1 MRSPSVSNDAYIP
14 PADPLIGTRV
24 GEYEILEPI
33 GEGGM
38 GVVYRAIHPVIKKRV
53 AVKVLK
59 PAVAGDEVQVRRL
72 ITEAEAVNAIG
83 HRGIID
89 IFSLGQL
96 PDGRPYIV
104 MEFLDGEALDLWLQR
119 LPGKRVSI
127 EEAVDLL
134 LEMCAPLAAAHHANV
149 IHRDL
154 KPSNVFICMQADGT
168 RFIKILDFGL
178 AKRGLGIDG
187 TTKQTN
193 QTTVAGTP
201 DYMAPEQARGLDIS
215 PRSDIYAL
223 GVIAFELFTGRVPF
237 SGATPMDVMV
247 AHVGSPP
254 PIPNELEPSLPPALN
269 ELVIRMLAKPP
280 EMRPQSVEEVR
291 AMLEDALV
299 QMGRPRPRHS
309 GEFGAYVP
317 TASPVPMSMPA
328 NFQRPPTPQQPPATP
343 GKLKPAPPSPVEM
356 SPAGAPMVQP
366 RSRVQLGLMVFG
378 VVLLGVLGAGAL
390 WLSTRASTVTQP
402 PAPAPV
408 VVVPPVVAIVDPPVL
423 VEVDAGF
430 DAGAVNEVV
439 DAGVVEAQVSP
450 PAPTVRQLKEHL
462 ARLDAKAKKK
472 KLSPKAV
479 VKLRALHKLLPR
491 ADTEEERVAFDA
503 ELEAFERTYF
513 KTTR

>member
-1 MRSPSVSNDAYIP
+1 MTDDAYMP

-89 IFSLGQL
+89 IFSLGTL
-96 PDGRPYIV
+96 ADGRPYIV

-119 LPGKRVSI
+119 LPDKRLPLD
-127 EEAVDLL
+127 EALQLL

-154 KPSNVFICMQADGT
+154 KPSNVFICTQADGT
-168 RFIKILDFGL
+168 RFVKILDFGL
-178 AKRGLGIDG
+178 AKRGLGLDG

-237 SGATPMDVMV
+237 TGATPMDVMV
-247 AHVGSPP
+247 AHVGTPP
-254 PIPNELEPSLPPALN
+254 PFPSELEPTLPAPLNALV
-269 ELVIRMLAKPP
+269 LRMLAKPP
-280 EMRPQSVEEVR
+280 EMRPQTVEEVR
-291 AMLEDALV
+291 AHLEDAL
-299 QMGRPRPRHS
+299 MALGHPRPRHS
-309 GEFGAYVP
+309 GELPAYVP
-317 TASPVPMSMPA
+317 TASPVPAPPPVGL
-328 NFQRPPTPQQPPATP
+328 QRPPTPQMPVATGLPVFPPVSETLSQPT
-343 GKLKPAPPSPVEM
+343 
-356 SPAGAPMVQP
+356 
-366 RSRVQLGLMVFG
+366 SRVTLAFIVAG
-378 VVLLGVLGAGAL
+378 VVLLGVLGAAVI
-390 WLSTRASTVTQP
+390 WLATRP
-402 PAPAPV
+402 PRV
-408 VVVPPVVAIVDPPVL
+408 VVPEPVVPPVVAAVDPPVL
-423 VEVDAGF
+423 VIIDAGVVVADAAVAEE
-430 DAGAVNEVV
+430 DAGAAESDAGVEVV
-439 DAGVVEAQVSP
+439 DAG
-450 PAPTVRQLKEHL
+450 PAPVTVRQLKEHF
-462 ARLDAKAKKK
+462 ARIDARVRKK
-472 KLSPKAV
+472 KLPSKAVNKLKALRRALPKADTAPERA
-479 VKLRALHKLLPR
+479 KLEAELL
-491 ADTEEERVAFDA
+491 EFERVWIK
-503 ELEAFERTYF
+503 R
-513 KTTR
+513 

>member
-1 MRSPSVSNDAYIP
+1 MSNDAYSP

-59 PAVAGDEVQVRRL
+59 PSVAGDEVQVRRL

-89 IFSLGQL
+89 IFSLGTL

-104 MEFLDGEALDLWLQR
+104 MEFLDGEALDLWLQQ
-119 LPGKRVSI
+119 LPEKRVSI
-127 EEAVDLL
+127 DEAVDLL

-178 AKRGLGIDG
+178 AKRGLNIDG

-237 SGATPMDVMV
+237 TGATPMDVMV
-247 AHVGSPP
+247 AHVGSAP
-254 PIPNELEPSLPPALN
+254 PIPTELEPSLPPALN
-269 ELVIRMLAKPP
+269 ELVMRMLAKPP

-291 AMLEDALV
+291 ALLEDAMV

-309 GEFGAYVP
+309 GELPAYVP
-317 TASPVPMSMPA
+317 TASPVPMSVPA
-328 NFQRPPTPQQPPATP
+328 NFQRPPTPQMPPATP
-343 GKLKPAPPSPVEM
+343 GKLKPAPASPVEM

-378 VVLLGVLGAGAL
+378 VVLLGVLGAGGL
-390 WLSTRASTVTQP
+390 WLATREPV
-402 PAPAPV
+402 V
-408 VVVPPVVAIVDPPVL
+408 VVVPPAIALVDPPVL
-423 VEVDAGF
+423 IEVDAGVV
-430 DAGAVNEVV
+430 AEEVVV
-439 DAGVVEAQVSP
+439 DAGVVEEAVVEV
-450 PAPTVRQLKEHL
+450 PAPTVKQLKEHF
-462 ARLDAKAKKK
+462 ARIDAKAKKK
-472 KLSPKAV
+472 KLPPKGAL
-479 VKLRALHKLLPR
+479 KLKALHKSLPK
-491 ADTEEERVAFDA
+491 ADTAAERTALEA
-503 ELEAFERTYF
+503 ELDSFERAYF
-513 KTTR
+513 KLTR

>member
-1 MRSPSVSNDAYIP
+1 MSNDAYIP

-89 IFSLGQL
+89 IFSLGTL

-104 MEFLDGEALDLWLQR
+104 MEFLDGDALDLWLQR
-119 LPGKRVSI
+119 LPNKRVSI
-127 EEAVDLL
+127 EEAVELL

-178 AKRGLGIDG
+178 AKRGVGIDG

-237 SGATPMDVMV
+237 TGATPMDVMV
-247 AHVGSPP
+247 AHVGTPP
-254 PIPNELEPSLPPALN
+254 PIPNELEPSLPPILN

-291 AMLEDALV
+291 AVLEDALV
-299 QMGRPRPRHS
+299 QMGRPRSRNS
-309 GEFGAYVP
+309 GELPAYVP
-317 TASPVPMSMPA
+317 TASPVPMAPPA
-328 NFQRPPTPQQPPATP
+328 NFQRPPTPQ
-343 GKLKPAPPSPVEM
+343 LAPPSPVEI

-378 VVLLGVLGAGAL
+378 VVLLGVLGTGSL
-390 WLSTRASTVTQP
+390 WLYTRDAQ
-402 PAPAPV
+402 
-408 VVVPPVVAIVDPPVL
+408 VVVPPVPPAKMVTPPVAVVDPPVL
-423 VEVDAGF
+423 VEVDAGV
-430 DAGAVNEVV
+430 DAGVVEEVV
-439 DAGVVEAQVSP
+439 DAGVAKVEVDVAPV
-450 PAPTVRQLKEHL
+450 PTVRQLKEQL
-462 ARLDAKAKKK
+462 ARLDAKAKKRRLPAK
-472 KLSPKAV
+472 V
-479 VKLRALHKLLPR
+479 MVKLKALHKLLPK
-491 ADTEEERVAFDA
+491 ADTEAERVALEA
-503 ELEAFERTYF
+503 ELNSFEHTHF

>member
-1 MRSPSVSNDAYIP
+1 MWRPSVSDDAYMP

-59 PAVAGDEVQVRRL
+59 PAVATDAVQVRRL

-119 LPGKRVSI
+119 LPGRRVSF

-168 RFIKILDFGL
+168 RYLKILDFGL
-178 AKRGLGIDG
+178 AKRALALDG

-237 SGATPMDVMV
+237 TGATPMDVMV
-247 AHVGSPP
+247 AHVGTPP
-254 PIPNELEPSLPPALN
+254 PNPKDLEPSLPDAVN
-269 ELVIRMLAKPP
+269 ELVLRMLSKAP
-280 EMRPQSVEEVR
+280 EARPQTVEEVR
-291 AMLEDALV
+291 AQLEDVLV
-299 QMGRPRPRHS
+299 LLGRPRPRHS
-309 GEFGAYVP
+309 GELPAYVP
-317 TASPVPMSMPA
+317 TASPVPMAPPA
-328 NFQRPPTPQQPPATP
+328 MFQRPPTPV
-343 GKLKPAPPSPVEM
+343 LSV

-366 RSRVQLGLMVFG
+366 RSRALLAGIVAG
-378 VVLLGVLGAGAL
+378 VVALGVLGTAVI
-390 WLSTRASTVTQP
+390 WLATRP
-402 PAPAPV
+402 PR
-408 VVVPPVVAIVDPPVL
+408 VVVPDTVVQPAVAAVDPPVL
-423 VEVDAGF
+423 VEEVDAG
-430 DAGAVNEVV
+430 VVVEPEVV
-439 DAGVVEAQVSP
+439 DAGVVAEAVVEP
-450 PAPTVRQLKEHL
+450 PAPPVVTVKQLKEHL
-462 ARLDAKAKKK
+462 ARLEVKAKKK
-472 KLSPKAV
+472 KLPAKAAAR
-479 VKLRALHKLLPR
+479 LRGFHKLLPK
-491 ADTEEERVAFDA
+491 ADTAPEREKLEAELLEFERVY
-503 ELEAFERTYF
+503 L
-513 KTTR
+513 KK